1 MDELGLTHISVSCDI
16 ADICGRIADYGGQ
29 VLSGTDIGNA
39 VFVRDP
45 DGQLV
50 ELLPLAY
57 ADSLRPTC
65 WLIGAA
71 RSWVFGGPAFGV
83 RVPASSA
90 NLGAGFDALGL
101 ALSLYLELRVGE
113 APADT
118 DEGSGGTAWTTD
130 EHHLAIRTFHAEGG
144 EGPVAARAQFAGG

>member
-57 ADSLRPTC
+57 ADSLAP
-65 WLIGAA
+65 
-71 RSWVFGGPAFGV
+71 PAG
-83 RVPASSA
+83 
-90 NLGAGFDALGL
+90 
-101 ALSLYLELRVGE
+101 
-113 APADT
+113 
-118 DEGSGGTAWTTD
+118 
-130 EHHLAIRTFHAEGG
+130 
-144 EGPVAARAQFAGG
+144 